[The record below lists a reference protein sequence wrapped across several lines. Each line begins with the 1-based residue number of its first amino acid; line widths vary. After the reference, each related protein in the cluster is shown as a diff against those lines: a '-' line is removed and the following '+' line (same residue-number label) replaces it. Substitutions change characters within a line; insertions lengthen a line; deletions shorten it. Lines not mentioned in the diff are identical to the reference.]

1 MVCIGNGSGSRI
13 MRIRGDGFGT
23 MIMEIEP
30 DVTASGLGLW
40 EMNLI
45 LQLRQQDCGFGSR
58 ILRCLMNHGL
68 GIRITSSAVGL
79 RGV

>member
-13 MRIRGDGFGT
+13 TRTRGNGFGT

-30 DVTASGLGLW
+30 DVTASALGLW
-40 EMNLI
+40 EMNPI
-45 LQLRQQDCGFGSR
+45 SRLRHQDCGFGSR
-58 ILRCLMNHGL
+58 IMTCLMNHGL